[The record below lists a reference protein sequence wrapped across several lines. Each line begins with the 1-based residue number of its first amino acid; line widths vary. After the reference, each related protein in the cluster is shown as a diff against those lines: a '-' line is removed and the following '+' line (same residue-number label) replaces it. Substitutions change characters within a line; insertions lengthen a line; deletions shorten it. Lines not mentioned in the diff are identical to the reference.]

1 MELEYILAI
10 VGFVVSLVLGFAA
23 KKFKYIDKHFIP
35 IQNLAIGAIVC
46 VIEYNITHDFS
57 LALALS
63 GLTAGG
69 VYDIQHNIRKLKDEE

>member
-35 IQNLAIGAIVC
+35 IQNLAIGVIVC
-46 VIEYNITHDFS
+46 SIEYYVSHDFN

-69 VYDIQHNIRKLKDEE
+69 TFDIISNINKLRDEE